1 MNTITNG
8 NQTHFEI
15 IRDLIP
21 IIGSLEEEEILS
33 ISVYKQ
39 KGETLFTWDT
49 SKGTGYRSS
58 ELANAL
64 KKTYEE
70 FNGRY

>member
-1 MNTITNG
+1 MMN

-21 IIGSLEEEEILS
+21 IIGALEKGDS
-33 ISVYKQ
+33 VAISVNKTGDTLFSWQ
-39 KGETLFTWDT
+39 SSKGEN
-49 SKGTGYRSS
+49 YRSS

-64 KKTYEE
+64 RKTYEE